1 VVERGLMITVDLDRV
16 VAQQNEESMKLA
28 SRVLS

>member
-1 VVERGLMITVDLDRV
+1 MITVDLDRV

>member
-1 VVERGLMITVDLDRV
+1 MITVDLDRV
-16 VAQQNEESMKLA
+16 VAQQNEEGMKLA